1 MPPAGKISP
10 VTLFPKPG
18 PAPGGVA
25 VFADAHLGQ
34 VEGDADDF
42 LAALEAV
49 RRRGLATAVLLGD
62 IFHYF
67 IGHPK
72 LETPALRHTLDG
84 LAALSARGL
93 SLRYVEGNRDFF
105 VGGTPYAAAFAR
117 YGLTD
122 GLEVGKTR
130 YAFVHGDRVNTA
142 DLPYRFWRTVSKNP
156 VARAALEVIPGP
168 LARSIVARTEARLY
182 RSNFR
187 HKKKLPEEALR
198 AEGRQA
204 RLQGYDALLV
214 GHFHVGRTFAGP
226 DGVTH
231 VLPAWL
237 EERKHAEIAP
247 DGTLSI
253 VQEETEERARRRGF
267 GPLEAEP
274 EAAAAP

>member
-1 MPPAGKISP
+1 MTRFPDP
-10 VTLFPKPG
+10 VL
-18 PAPGGVA
+18 APGGAV

-34 VEGDADDF
+34 VEGDADD
-42 LAALEAV
+42 LLDSLEAV
-49 RRRGLATAVLLGD
+49 RKRGFSTAVLLGD

-72 LETPALRHTLDG
+72 LETPFLRRTLDG
-84 LAALSARGL
+84 FSAVASRGL

-105 VGGTPYAAAFAR
+105 IAGTPYAAPFAA

-122 GLEVGKTR
+122 GLRCGDVS
-130 YAFVHGDRVNTA
+130 YAFVHGDRVNSA
-142 DLPYRFWRTVSKNP
+142 DLPYRFWRVFSKNA
-156 VARAALEVIPGP
+156 VARAALDVIPGP
-168 LARSIVARTEARLY
+168 IARAIVHKTEARLY

-187 HKKKLPEEALR
+187 HKKKLPEESLR

-204 RLQGYDALLV
+204 RAQGFDALLV
-214 GHFHVGRTFAGP
+214 GHFHVGRTYDGN

-247 DGTLSI
+247 DGSLSI
-253 VQEETEERARRRGF
+253 VEEQTAERARRRGF
-267 GPLEAEP
+267 GALEAEP
-274 EAAAAP
+274 ASAAP

>member
-1 MPPAGKISP
+1 MAR
-10 VTLFPKPG
+10 FPRPT
-18 PAPGGVA
+18 PAPRGAA

-34 VEGDADDF
+34 VEGDADDL
-42 LAALEAV
+42 LASLEAV
-49 RRRGLATAVLLGD
+49 RQRGFSTAVLLGD

-72 LETPALRHTLDG
+72 LETPFLRRTLDEF
-84 LAALSARGL
+84 AAVAARGL

-105 VGGTPYAAAFAR
+105 VAGTRYASPFAS

-122 GLEVGKTR
+122 GLAVGGKT

-142 DLPYRFWRTVSKNP
+142 DLPYRFWRRISKNP
-156 VARAALEVIPGP
+156 VARGALEVIPGP
-168 LARSIVARTEARLY
+168 LARAIVARTEARLY

-187 HKKKLPEEALR
+187 HKKRLPEEALR
-198 AEGRQA
+198 AEGRRA
-204 RLQGYDALLV
+204 RAEGYDALLV

-237 EERKHAEIAP
+237 EERRHAEIAP

-253 VQEETEERARRRGF
+253 VEEPTAERARRRGF
-267 GPLEAEP
+267 GALEAEP
-274 EAAAAP
+274 ESAAR

>member
-1 MPPAGKISP
+1 
-10 VTLFPKPG
+10 VTRFPKPS
-18 PAPGGVA
+18 PSPGGAA

-42 LAALEAV
+42 LAALEGV
-49 RRRGLATAVLLGD
+49 RSRGFTTAVLLGD

-72 LETPALRHTLDG
+72 LETPFLRRTLDG
-84 LAALSARGL
+84 FAALAARGL

-105 VGGTPYAAAFAR
+105 VAGTAYEAPFAF
-117 YGLTD
+117 YGLAD
-122 GLEVGKTR
+122 GLLVGGLR

-142 DLPYRFWRTVSKNP
+142 DLPYRFWRRVSKNS

-168 LARSIVARTEARLY
+168 LARAIVAKTEARLY

-204 RLQGYDALLV
+204 RVQGYDALLV
-214 GHFHVGRTFAGP
+214 GHFHVGRTYAGP

-237 EERKHAEIAP
+237 EERKHAEISA
-247 DGTLSI
+247 GGRLSI
-253 VQEETEERARRRGF
+253 VEEATVERARRRGF
-267 GPLEAEP
+267 GALEAEP
-274 EAAAAP
+274 AAATP

>member
-1 MPPAGKISP
+1 M
-10 VTLFPKPG
+10 TLFPEPTA
-18 PAPGGVA
+18 APGGAA
-25 VFADAHLGQ
+25 VYADAHLGQ
-34 VEGDADDF
+34 VEGDADDL
-42 LAALEAV
+42 LASLEAV
-49 RRRGLATAVLLGD
+49 RQSGFSTAVLLGD

-72 LETPALRHTLDG
+72 LETPFLRRTLDG
-84 LAALSARGL
+84 FAAVAARGL

-105 VGGTPYAAAFAR
+105 VAGTPYADPFAS

-122 GLEVGKTR
+122 GLSVGGAR

-142 DLPYRFWRTVSKNP
+142 DLPYRFWRVVSKNP
-156 VARAALEVIPGP
+156 VARAALGVIPGS
-168 LARSIVARTEARLY
+168 LARSIVSKTEARLY

-187 HKKKLPEEALR
+187 HKKRLPEEALR

-204 RLQGYDALLV
+204 RLQGYDVLLV
-214 GHFHVGRTFAGP
+214 GHFHVGRTFAGS

-247 DGTLSI
+247 DGRFSI
-253 VQEETEERARRRGF
+253 VEEPTAERARRRGF
-267 GPLEAEP
+267 GALEAEP
-274 EAAAAP
+274 ASAPR